1 MSFEEESACL
11 ISREVSRF
19 SQRRSAFSCLVLRP
33 HFDRSPR
40 ILHQNALTE
49 KAWEDDVQVRGKFHS
64 SKKVSFQVKL
74 KTFHLI

>member
-19 SQRRSAFSCLVLRP
+19 SQRRSAFSCLVLRT
-33 HFDRSPR
+33 HFDPSPR

-49 KAWEDDVQVRGKFHS
+49 KAWEDDVQVRGKFRS
-64 SKKVSFQVKL
+64 SKKVSFQVEL